1 MPISWNEIRDR
12 ATRFA
17 RDWKDASYE
26 RGEAQSFWNEFFA
39 VFGMDRKRVYSF
51 EKRVE
56 KLGGGAGYID
66 CFWPGTLIA
75 EHKSRGKPLDKAHL
89 QALDYLDGLKDRELP
104 RYIIVS
110 DFEFIVLHDIVAGT
124 EQRIRTA
131 ELPKHIK
138 LFGFI
143 AGYQTQEIRPED
155 PVNIQAAERMGKLH
169 DQLKGVGYDGHD
181 LEVFLVRLLFCMFAD
196 DTGIFQPAHAFEEWI
211 ETRSSEDG
219 SDLGALLARFFQAV
233 NTSRERRS
241 KAIDEQLNQ
250 FPWINGELF
259 AEPIRIA
266 DFDSKMR
273 EALLE
278 ACALDWSSI
287 SPAIFGALFQS
298 IMDPEARRNLGAH
311 YTSEA
316 NILKLIRPLFLDE
329 LKAEFERVRHN
340 RNKLFEFHKKL
351 RSLTFFDP
359 ACGCGNFLVV
369 AYRELRLLELDVLR
383 AAHDDRQRILDVHSL
398 IRLDVDQFFGIE
410 IEEFPAQIA
419 RVALWLTDHQMN
431 MKVGEEFGLYFARIP
446 LKTSPR
452 IVHGNALT
460 LDWAELVPPDRLSY
474 LFGNPPFI
482 GSKFMT
488 PAQRAEL
495 LAVTGPLQGHG
506 ILDYVTAWYFK
517 AVRYLQGEYG
527 GGDPELAAAMDEL
540 FGRPANPGLRVAF
553 VSTNSITQGE
563 QVGVLWHWMLER
575 GMHIHFAHRT
585 FQWNNEARGKA
596 AVHCVIIGFG
606 GEDRPDKTIYDYL
619 TVKSEP
625 QAIAAKNI
633 NPYLVDAPD
642 VVLRN
647 RSRPIA
653 EVPPVKIGSQPI
665 DGGFY
670 LFTPEEKAEFL
681 AQEPRAERWFRRW
694 IGSREFINN
703 IERWCLWLGDCPPDE
718 LRRMPNVLAR
728 IEAVRQFRQSSQRKL
743 TRQFAATPTRFYIE
757 NIPGTDYLVIPEVSS
772 ERRAYIPIGY
782 MPPEVL
788 ASNLVKIV
796 PEATPYLFG
805 VLTSNMHMAW
815 VRGVCGRLE
824 SRYRYSAGIVYNNY
838 PWPQDPSAEV
848 IERIEQAA
856 RAVLAA
862 RERYPESSLADL
874 YDPLSMPPD
883 LVKAHQH
890 LDRAVDAAYSRRKF
904 TGDAERVAF
913 LFERYA
919 ELAGL
924 PSW

>member
-39 VFGMDRKRVYSF
+39 VFGVDRKRVYSF

-56 KLGGGAGYID
+56 KLGGAVGYID

-104 RYIIVS
+104 RYILVS
-110 DFEFIVLHDIVAGT
+110 DFEFIVLHDMEVGT

-169 DQLKGVGYDGHD
+169 DQLKAVGYDGHD

-233 NTSRERRS
+233 NTPRERRS

-266 DFDSKMR
+266 DFDSTMR

-329 LKAEFERVRHN
+329 LRAEFERVRHN
-340 RNKLFEFHKKL
+340 LNKLVEFHKKL

-369 AYRELRLLELDVLR
+369 AYRELRLLELEVLR

-431 MKVGEEFGLYFARIP
+431 MKVGEAFGLYFARIP
-446 LKTSPR
+446 LTTSPR
-452 IVHGNALT
+452 IVHGNALQ

-474 LFGNPPFI
+474 MLGNPPFI

-540 FGRPANPGLRVAF
+540 FGRPANPALRVAF

-563 QVGVLWHWMLER
+563 QVGVLWQWMLER
-575 GMHIHFAHRT
+575 GMRIQFAHRT
-585 FQWNNEARGKA
+585 FQWTNEARGKA

-606 GEDRPDKTIYDYL
+606 LEDRPDKTIFDYL

-625 QAIAAKNI
+625 QAIAARNI

-642 VVLRN
+642 VVLR
-647 RSRPIA
+647 SRRQALSAPRAISF
-653 EVPPVKIGSQPI
+653 GSMPN
-665 DGGFY
+665 DGGF
-670 LFTPEEKAEFL
+670 LLLTRDERKAL
-681 AQEPRAERWFRRW
+681 LSVNPGLDRWVRPFV
-694 IGSREFINN
+694 GSREFINALP
-703 IERWCLWLGDCPPDE
+703 RWCLWLVDIEPSE
-718 LRRMPNVLAR
+718 LRRLSELQER
-728 IEAVRQFRQSSQRKL
+728 IQAVRKTRMASKRKTTQELAASPYLFGEIRQ
-743 TRQFAATPTRFYIE
+743 PE
-757 NIPGTDYLVIPEVSS
+757 GDYLAIPKTSS
-772 ERRAYIPIGY
+772 ERRLYLPIGFLKR
-782 MPPEVL
+782 EIASSELFTVADAGLFDFGVL
-788 ASNLVKIV
+788 ASQ
-796 PEATPYLFG
+796 
-805 VLTSNMHMAW
+805 MHMAW
-815 VRGVCGRLE
+815 VRSVCGRLK
-824 SRYRYSAGIVYNNY
+824 SDFRYSAGIVYNNY
-838 PWPQDPSAEV
+838 PWPQDPSAETL
-848 IERIEQAA
+848 ERIEQAA
-856 RAVLAA
+856 QAVLDA
-862 RERYPESSLADL
+862 RARYPESSLADL

-883 LVKAHQH
+883 LVKAHHQ

-904 TGDAERVAF
+904 TGDADRVAF

-919 ELAGL
+919 ERME
-924 PSW
+924 S